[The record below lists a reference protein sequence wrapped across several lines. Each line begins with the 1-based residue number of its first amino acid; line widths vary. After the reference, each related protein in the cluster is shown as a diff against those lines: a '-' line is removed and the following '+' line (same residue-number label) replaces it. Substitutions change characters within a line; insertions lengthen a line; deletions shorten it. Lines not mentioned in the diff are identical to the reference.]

1 MSVTLENIEKIIDR
15 TKVSYKEAKV
25 MLEACDGDVVEA
37 IIRIEQNSSKTAED
51 AKKEKQESFD
61 AKKNAF
67 ESQLK
72 FWGHQGMK
80 VLKKMM
86 RIKLIWKKDDKAVL
100 ELPLLIVAII
110 ALWTL
115 PLSIIVLV
123 VPFFFGIKLQIH
135 RENGNVTD
143 VDAWIKNRTNTNTK
157 NQ

>member
-15 TKVSYKEAKV
+15 TKVSYKEAKD

-37 IIRIEQNSSKTAED
+37 IVRIEQNMSKSAED
-51 AKKEKQESFD
+51 AQKEKQESFD
-61 AKKNAF
+61 AKKSAF
-67 ESQLK
+67 EAQLK
-72 FWGHQGMK
+72 FWGNQAVK

-86 RIKLIWKKDDKAVL
+86 HIKVIWKKEDRALL
-100 ELPLLIVAII
+100 ELPLLIVAIV

-115 PLSIIVLV
+115 PISLIALV

-135 RENGNVTD
+135 RENGKVTD
-143 VDAWIKNRTNTNTK
+143 IDEWIKNHSNSTK

>member
-15 TKVSYKEAKV
+15 TKVSYKEAKD

-37 IIRIEQNSSKTAED
+37 IVRIEQNMSKAAEE
-51 AKKEKQESFD
+51 AQKEKLESFD

-67 ESQLK
+67 EAQIK
-72 FWGHQGMK
+72 FWGSQAVK

-86 RIKLIWKKDDKAVL
+86 HIKVIWKKEDRALL
-100 ELPLLIVAII
+100 ELPLLIVAIV

-115 PLSIIVLV
+115 PISLIALV

-135 RENGNVTD
+135 RENGKVTD
-143 VDAWIKNRTNTNTK
+143 IDEWIKNHSNSTK